1 MNERLPPHLDSM
13 RRAASDAIAFVNG
26 MSLEEFTGDKKTQAA
41 AAMCL
46 AIVGESANKLA
57 AEAPEFVAAHPD
69 WAWDQ
74 IRGLR
79 NRIVHS
85 YDTLDLPIIWSTVND
100 FLPLLLTAVAEAT
113 PSA

>member
-57 AEAPEFVAAHPD
+57 AGLRSSSPLIPTGRGIKFVA
-69 WAWDQ
+69 
-74 IRGLR
+74 
-79 NRIVHS
+79 
-85 YDTLDLPIIWSTVND
+85 
-100 FLPLLLTAVAEAT
+100 
-113 PSA
+113 